1 MQQLPVTVPL
11 NKGGKGRARLLQT
24 PCQKGGSCGG
34 FLLFGGSVTEEL
46 GSGRRQS
53 PMLLLDLIQPSYNL
67 ATYTTSLARGKLC
80 RNVSY

>member
-34 FLLFGGSVTEEL
+34 EIGW
-46 GSGRRQS
+46 GRREKERETEMGEGRERDQKKR
-53 PMLLLDLIQPSYNL
+53 
-67 ATYTTSLARGKLC
+67 RG
-80 RNVSY
+80 Y